1 MFKKRHPEIG
11 ARPGTLVIAPDSP
24 PTTIRVIY
32 YSQEEVHEEAITD
45 PAPLKRALDDQQ
57 TTWIDVQGFGDESL
71 IRQIAEIFSI
81 HPLAIED
88 IVNIPHRPAAEVFDE
103 QLLLIARMVSLDGP
117 QQIEMEQVSI
127 LVGKHYV
134 ITFQER
140 PGDVLDPIRKRI
152 RSGKN
157 PIRRHGAGFLAYAIL
172 DTIVDGYY
180 PVVES
185 IGDYLESLE
194 DAVVSDPSP
203 RLLQKLNRM
212 KNQLVNLRRVI
223 WPQREA
229 IHRLVHDDSQ
239 VFDEHLRVY
248 LRDTFDHCVQTSEV
262 IEMYREMVTGLIN
275 TYLSSIA
282 NRTNDVMKVL
292 TIMASIFIPLTF
304 MAGIYGMNFEDMP
317 ELKFKWSYPLLWLV
331 MFSTAVG
338 MLIYFRRLG
347 WIGRFPRH
355 TSTKTKTSASG
366 FARSDPQLSCRPI
379 SGWERLDDA
388 SQCPAVTVWAGKYL
402 RLWGFPWF
410 C

>member
-1 MFKKRHPEIG
+1 MFKKQHPKAG
-11 ARPGTLVIAPDSP
+11 SRPGTLVIAADSP
-24 PTTIRVIY
+24 PPQIHVIS
-32 YSQEEVHEEAITD
+32 YSQQEVREDEIAD
-45 PAPLKRALDDQQ
+45 LAALKQAFDDKD

-71 IRQIAEIFSI
+71 IREIAEIFSI

-88 IVNIPHRPAAEVFDE
+88 IINIPHRPAAEVFDE

-140 PGDVLDPIRKRI
+140 PGDILDPIRKRI

-157 PIRRHGAGFLAYAIL
+157 PIRHHGAGFLAYAIL
-172 DTIVDGYY
+172 DAIVDGYY

-194 DAVVSDPSP
+194 DAVVADPSP
-203 RLLQKLNRM
+203 RLLQKLNLM

-229 IHRLVHDDSQ
+229 IHRLVHDDSPF
-239 VFDEHLRVY
+239 FDEKMRVY
-248 LRDTFDHCVQTSEV
+248 LRDTFDHCVQTSDV

-304 MAGIYGMNFEDMP
+304 MAGIYGMNFEAMP
-317 ELKFKWSYPLLWLV
+317 ELGFKWSYPVLWLV
-331 MFSTAVG
+331 MAGTAAG
-338 MLIYFRRLG
+338 MLIYFWRLG
-347 WIGRFPRH
+347 WIGRG
-355 TSTKTKTSASG
+355 STADED
-366 FARSDPQLSCRPI
+366 A
-379 SGWERLDDA
+379 DD
-388 SQCPAVTVWAGKYL
+388 
-402 RLWGFPWF
+402 
-410 C
+410 